1 MAQRIESL
9 PIIPDRIPFRL
20 FLNDSGCYAFW
31 YFRHVGLFVQTV
43 RNRGEA
49 ARSKT
54 VRLQRQRQW
63 AKRVRK
69 ATWAAG
75 TNPPFSIPL
84 AEEVLRASTSMTN
97 SVSVSQPRTCRT
109 ASRRAG

>member
-1 MAQRIESL
+1 MEGV
-9 PIIPDRIPFRL
+9 PILSDRVPLRL
-20 FLNDSGCYAFW
+20 LHDNSGCYAFW
-31 YFRHVGLFVQTV
+31 HFHDGGLFVQTA
-43 RNRGEA
+43 RNKEEAVLSIAVGEP
-49 ARSKT
+49 R
-54 VRLQRQRQW
+54 QRQR

-84 AEEVLRASTSMTN
+84 AEAVLRASTSMTN
-97 SVSVSQPRTCRT
+97 SVTFSRPRICRI